1 MRELTDDEIALI
13 NENLAVSGQQYV
25 LEDSDEGGAPTLVRQ
40 KKDRQHSRF
49 RLRLG
54 FLGRPAFW
62 GSLFV
67 LFPFIIAL
75 FIYSITSRVDSIL
88 GSGAIE
94 TLSKLSDSELA
105 NMGPE
110 GSGFDW
116 LPEIITLYE
125 NRDLIIVVTFSV
137 CLLIA
142 AALFFWQF
150 KINAADREEYVNEAN
165 RAMTSAELK
174 ESMDLMNEVYENE
187 DSGYDPNEPDTDT
200 ESEENTPAEAA
211 MNVEEK
217 PNGEEQ

>member
-13 NENLAVSGQQYV
+13 NENLAVSGQQYI
-25 LEDSDEGGAPTLVRQ
+25 LEDSEEGESPKLV
-40 KKDRQHSRF
+40 KKERVRRPSRF

-62 GSLFV
+62 GSLFI
-67 LFPFIIAL
+67 LIPFVIAL
-75 FIYSITSRVDSIL
+75 FVYSITSRVDSIL
-88 GSGAIE
+88 GSGAVE

-105 NMGPE
+105 SLGLE
-110 GSGFDW
+110 DSGFDW

-125 NRDLIIVVTFSV
+125 NRDLIIVIAFSV

-150 KINAADREEYVNEAN
+150 KINAAEREAYVTEATH
-165 RAMTSAELK
+165 AMTSEELK
-174 ESMDLMNEVYENE
+174 ESMELMNEVYSDE
-187 DSGYDPNEPDTDT
+187 DNGYDPTDAGT
-200 ESEENTPAEAA
+200 NNESEENTPAEAA
-211 MNVEEK
+211 MNVEER